1 MQQILFLIKLF
12 LAMTNISHGLL
23 KKLKVS
29 STIRIKH
36 VRVISRIIKTMTYF
50 FKFQSLQEQ
59 LSGEIESLKHTYYE
73 RLPINKQIQ
82 TQFQS
87 ITDQC
92 LNPWITK
99 KNMHSSYFAREQVHI
114 RLQTRSWNIQFFLC
128 QSVYTDTQ

>member
-1 MQQILFLIKLF
+1 
-12 LAMTNISHGLL
+12 
-23 KKLKVS
+23 
-29 STIRIKH
+29 
-36 VRVISRIIKTMTYF
+36 MTYF

-92 LNPWITK
+92 LNP
-99 KNMHSSYFAREQVHI
+99 
-114 RLQTRSWNIQFFLC
+114 
-128 QSVYTDTQ
+128 